1 MQPVA
6 KQLFSKSNCEVVRV
20 PAAKKVCVG
29 VDAGRMQQHRRLINP
44 SYRPPRER
52 IERIKSALRASPF
65 ERRVTRDVLM
75 MQRAS
80 ERARDSSPSAAFFVA
95 SEQQKGP

>member
-65 ERRVTRDVLM
+65 ERRVTF
-75 MQRAS
+75 S
-80 ERARDSSPSAAFFVA
+80 
-95 SEQQKGP
+95 